1 MKLPVTLFAAALV
14 AVSTPLF
21 AQAPKAEGRRFDCS
35 QAKDPKSC
43 EERRDRMKAMRDK
56 AESACQGKQGAEHGQ
71 CMAHEMCA
79 QTKDP
84 QACEE
89 HMSKMKE
96 NFRSA
101 REQAM
106 KTCQGKQGT
115 ERDQCMVH
123 EMCAQSKDA
132 AKCEAQGSE
141 RMARRE
147 RLREACKDKRG
158 DDLKACIREHRGD
171 Q

>member
-14 AVSTPLF
+14 AFSTPLF

-115 ERDQCMVH
+115 ERDQCLVRAVLDSWPQRPLRGL
-123 EMCAQSKDA
+123 AQRVSGLPDDPLFSRPLDA
-132 AKCEAQGSE
+132 LGHH
-141 RMARRE
+141 
-147 RLREACKDKRG
+147 G
-158 DDLKACIREHRGD
+158 
-171 Q
+171 